1 MPSSGIRECY
11 NVGMTSPAPEYE
23 PRYLAGIVLF
33 NRRDF
38 FEAHEVWESLWLDAC
53 VGNDRRFVQAL
64 IQAAVGLYHFG
75 NGNRSG
81 ATKLYKSSKAYMEVY
96 PSPHLGLD
104 IAKFWRDMETCFAK
118 LLGAP
123 DQADVRLDSNLI
135 PRIEL
140 DPAPAKWP
148 DPAMFLDEEE

>member
-1 MPSSGIRECY
+1 MLSSGVGECY
-11 NVGMTSPAPEYE
+11 NVGMTSPAPQYE
-23 PRYLAGIVLF
+23 PRYLAGIGLF

-38 FEAHEVWESLWLDAC
+38 FEAHEVWESLWLDAG

-81 ATKLYKSSKAYMEVY
+81 AAKLYKSSRAYMEVY

-104 IAKFWRDMETCFAK
+104 IARFWRDMEACFAG
-118 LLGAP
+118 LLAAP
-123 DQADVRLDSNLI
+123 TDAEVRLDPSLI

-140 DPAPAKWP
+140 DPAPAEWP
-148 DPAMFLDEEE
+148 DPAEFLDEEE